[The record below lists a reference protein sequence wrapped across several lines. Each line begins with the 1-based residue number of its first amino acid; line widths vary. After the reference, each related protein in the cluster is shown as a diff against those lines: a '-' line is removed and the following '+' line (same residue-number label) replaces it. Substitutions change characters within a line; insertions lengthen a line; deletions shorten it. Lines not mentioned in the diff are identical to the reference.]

1 VVAVDEQLAGGGVVY
16 EIQVLAAV
24 GRRQQPQPGA
34 TLQPGRDIGGARLDH
49 IDGSDNAVVANQFS
63 FQVGAAN
70 IRPSGAA
77 PTITRSSQLDA
88 FTTNHSAVFTP

>member
-1 VVAVDEQLAGGGVVY
+1 
-16 EIQVLAAV
+16 
-24 GRRQQPQPGA
+24 
-34 TLQPGRDIGGARLDH
+34 
-49 IDGSDNAVVANQFS
+49 VVANQFS